1 MGADEGHITNP
12 IYYYHWQ
19 SFLCCCSLGPKQKRY
34 MGGYNIYDK
43 QTQKPDL
50 YWYEGRYHTR
60 TGAIQFFQLSFCFSS
75 FLVFL
80 S

>member
-1 MGADEGHITNP
+1 
-12 IYYYHWQ
+12 
-19 SFLCCCSLGPKQKRY
+19 